1 MQMQIYLKGEDVTL
15 CEKRIY
21 TCNEPTVKKHNKISL
36 W

>member
-1 MQMQIYLKGEDVTL
+1 MQIYLKGEDLTL